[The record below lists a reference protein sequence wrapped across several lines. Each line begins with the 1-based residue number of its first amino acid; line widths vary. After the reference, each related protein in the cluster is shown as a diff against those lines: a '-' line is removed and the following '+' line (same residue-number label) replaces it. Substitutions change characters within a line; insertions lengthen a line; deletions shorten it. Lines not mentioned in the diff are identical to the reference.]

1 MNTTGHLTGDFM
13 SKYNSN
19 IDFDYIDWSTN
30 AIESDLS
37 KITNSIKY
45 SSRLQH
51 TQISKIVQLESD
63 YKSEI
68 DDLKS
73 TGKSRVNAVS
83 SKLISTSSKIA
94 TNLHEHGDDLNA
106 GRLASLIAHI
116 QTAQSIFNKDKKFKS
131 AQYITSKNYI
141 KTQHTWTEGEA
152 YKKRVDLSN
161 FQALFVM
168 NVGGVKDTSMKN
180 LSDTGDILVK
190 PPYMLI
196 FLGQY
201 LKVGNAI
208 NASLETIVKGMNDS
222 SGLLNQ
228 GASQL
233 GASFG
238 DLKAGPLHAI
248 IEVMSG
254 YITMTSYAI
263 NIGATVT
270 DATSSGLDKISKAY
284 KKKGGAEKAEDASNT
299 FMKSL
304 GTTMELIAN
313 SLSGITSLIS
323 SMFQLGFTLFIS
335 LLTSIMKIMKSI
347 AETSKV
353 LEGILSY
360 IELVCSLFFVTFFIV
375 FGTPIMNAITS
386 MISIMITTGVQLGI
400 NYRSQL
406 KSDEAFNDAMSNI
419 VDELEELAT
428 KFLKDFL
435 PVFVPLVKPF
445 LEFVL
450 GFIEV
455 ILNNKDL
462 IFQMLSK
469 GISAFTTMI
478 KENLIV
484 NLIDYGTAF
493 FTWMSKNSETVTNCV
508 NFLLSLCKLCLQA
521 VGIFIS
527 DIELWTFALLVGI
540 GTAAGAIAGAIAG
553 AMSSW
558 FTFGASIPVCIAV
571 GAATGAIAGAA
582 AYWVIYDQVFKGL
595 EGFQYEAFANGG
607 KISPSVGGIVGL
619 ISEAGEGEYIVPESK
634 LSQFRG
640 CNNIIIRCKGKVY
653 NKEVIEKL
661 VEDLDLDSSYSYV
674 FQ

>member
-1 MNTTGHLTGDFM
+1 MITTEHHIGDFM

-30 AIESDLS
+30 AIESDLY

-131 AQYITSKNYI
+131 AQYITSKNHI

-168 NVGGVKDTSMKN
+168 NVGGLKDSSMADM
-180 LSDTGDILVK
+180 SDTGDILVK

-201 LKVGNAI
+201 LKISNAL
-208 NASLETIVKGMNDS
+208 NASLETIVKGMSES
-222 SGLLNQ
+222 SELLNK
-228 GASQL
+228 GAGQL
-233 GASFG
+233 GSSFG
-238 DLKAGPLHAI
+238 DLKEGPLNAM

-254 YITMTSYAI
+254 YILMTSYAI
-263 NIGATVT
+263 NIGSVVT
-270 DATSSGLDKISKAY
+270 DATSSGLSKIAKAY
-284 KKKGGAEKAEDASNT
+284 EKKGGANKAEEASST
-299 FMKSL
+299 LMKSL

-313 SLSGITSLIS
+313 SLSGITTLIS

-335 LLTSIMKIMKSI
+335 LLTSITKVMKSI

-353 LEGILSY
+353 LLAILSY
-360 IELVCSLFFVTFFIV
+360 IDLACNLFFLTFFV
-375 FGTPIMNAITS
+375 SFGTPVMDAITT
-386 MISIMITTGVQLGI
+386 MLAIMTTTGIQLGI
-400 NYRSQL
+400 NYLSQL
-406 KSDEAFNDAMSNI
+406 KSDEVFNLAMQDI
-419 VDELEELAT
+419 VIELEVIAT
-428 KFLKDFL
+428 KFLKDFMPAFL
-435 PVFVPLVKPF
+435 PLVQPF

-450 GFIEV
+450 GFISI
-455 ILNNKDL
+455 ILDNKDL
-462 IFQMLSK
+462 IFKMLSE

-478 KENLIV
+478 KQNLIENLIK
-484 NLIDYGTAF
+484 YGSAF
-493 FTWMSKNSETVTNCV
+493 FTWMSENSETLSNCI
-508 NFLLSLCKLCLQA
+508 NFLLSLCRLCLRS
-521 VGIFIS
+521 VSMFIS
-527 DIELWTFALLVGI
+527 DLEIWTLALLVGI

-595 EGFQYEAFANGG
+595 ESFRYDAFANGG

-634 LSQFRG
+634 ISQFRG

-653 NKEVIEKL
+653 KREEIQKIVDEL
-661 VEDLDLDSSYSYV
+661 QLDSSYSYI